1 MRLYTIAFKRKVIQ
15 EVLSG
20 VPKETLRLK
29 YNIRGKSSILNW
41 MRKLGYAEP
50 APEPEEVLVMAAE
63 QDSLTPAELQ
73 KKIKQ
78 LERALEDEKLRSEG
92 YRRMIDKAEEQ
103 LKINIRKK
111 SGTK

>member
-1 MRLYTIAFKRKVIQ
+1 MRVYTTAFKRGVI
-15 EVLSG
+15 
-20 VPKETLRLK
+20 KEFLAGATKEELRRK
-29 YNIRGKSSILNW
+29 YDIRGKSAILIW

-63 QDSLTPAELQ
+63 QNNLTPAELQ

-111 SGTK
+111 SDTK